1 MDLKTHD
8 SNNVKVLAISGRFDI
23 QSAYPVRIWLDEATS
38 SDPAHIVVNLSDVQ
52 FLDSTGLS
60 TLVDGLKRSRSNN
73 GDLHLCGLQ
82 HPVRMIFELTRLDKV
97 FQIYLDED
105 AAISGFGN

>member
-1 MDLKTHD
+1 MELNLYLKND
-8 SNNVKVLAISGRFDI
+8 VKVLALSGRFDI
-23 QSAYPVRIWLDEATS
+23 QNALPVREWLDDATAS
-38 SDPAHIVVNLSDVQ
+38 KPARIVVNLEEVQ

-60 TLVDGLKRSRSNN
+60 TLVDGMKRSRSQD

-82 HPVRMIFELTRLDKV
+82 QPVRMIFELTRLDKV

-105 AAISGFGN
+105 AATKDFNV